1 MISSLTIVVCGIL
14 TVGYCL
20 LMLAYRIGWAKQE
33 TFDLPDTYLPQ
44 TFISIIIPAR
54 NEAHNIGACIDSIL
68 AQKYPASLFEVI
80 VIDDHS
86 EDDTAAIVEQYASKN
101 VRCVRLADILAEK
114 QINSYKKAAL
124 AAGITASKGA
134 LIVTTDADC
143 VAADKWLV
151 NLAAIFERDKPAMI
165 VAPVTYSAKRNILQI
180 FQLIDFMSMQGI
192 TAAAHKLNLGNMCN
206 GANLAFSKAA
216 FEFVHGYDNISH
228 LASGDDYLLMMKINK
243 AYPGGISYLK
253 SPEAIVTTA
262 PQTTWKGFLQQR
274 VRWASKSGK
283 YNDAPLTAI
292 LILVY
297 LFNVALFA
305 LAIAG
310 FFSSF
315 YWLVAIGML
324 VVKIIAEYLFL
335 RGVARFFNSAWITGY
350 FVLLQPLHVA
360 YIVVAGF
367 LGFFGKYEWKGRNV
381 Q

>member
-20 LMLAYRIGWAKQE
+20 LMLAYHIGWARQKG
-33 TFDLPDTYLPQ
+33 FGLPDTYLPQ
-44 TFISIIIPAR
+44 TVISIIIPAR

-68 AQKYPASLFEVI
+68 AQKYPASLFEII
-80 VIDDHS
+80 VVDDHS
-86 EDDTAAIVEQYASKN
+86 EDDTVAIVEGYANKN
-101 VRCVRLADILAEK
+101 VRCLRLADILPEK

-124 AAGITASKGA
+124 AAGIAASKGE

-165 VAPVTYSAKRNILQI
+165 VAPVTYSAKRNTLQI

-216 FEFVHGYDNISH
+216 FESVNGYDNISH

-243 AYPGGISYLK
+243 AYPGRISYLK

-262 PQTTWKGFLQQR
+262 PQTSWKGFLQQR

-283 YNDAPLTAI
+283 YNDARLTAV

-297 LFNVALFA
+297 LFNVTLLA

-310 FFSSF
+310 SFSSF

-350 FVLLQPLHVA
+350 LVLLQPLHVA